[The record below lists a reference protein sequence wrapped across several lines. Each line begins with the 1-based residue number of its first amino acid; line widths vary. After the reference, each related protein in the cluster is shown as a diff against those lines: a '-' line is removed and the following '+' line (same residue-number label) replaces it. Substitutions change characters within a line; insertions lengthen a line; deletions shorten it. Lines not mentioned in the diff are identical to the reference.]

1 MLFSISGAFV
11 FKAEFIF
18 DKSALIAKLIR
29 TCILFPASVTFA
41 RRAVVVT
48 KPVSL
53 GGIIFSTTVM
63 FVF

>member
-48 KPVSL
+48 KPVL
-53 GGIIFSTTVM
+53 LGIIFSATVM
-63 FVF
+63 FVL

>member
-29 TCILFPASVTFA
+29 TSILFPASVTFA

-53 GGIIFSTTVM
+53 GIIFSTTVM

>member
-48 KPVSL
+48 KPVL
-53 GGIIFSTTVM
+53 LGIIFSTTVM
-63 FVF
+63 FVL